1 MKKRLLSWL
10 LVLTMV
16 TSLIPSTLVTALAAE
31 LPSAQASSQAG
42 KTKVET
48 TLWPSDLN
56 ADITDFRVTGTI
68 IPGDTLTVE
77 SGKTLIVHGN
87 GTLSGSGRAQKDP
100 FFIVE
105 DGGHLVLDNVVVTL
119 NQSDSGTVVVKKGGL
134 LDLGYN
140 DQKDRFAPSITGN
153 TMATQTSS
161 ARNLVV
167 ADGAT
172 VRLNAKATKKIG
184 IYYGNDLGAPFAIV
198 QSGRYTLQ
206 DTDLSVAAIYSDH
219 ADYELSINY
228 GDIYVLRKTP
238 KVLFID
244 PGARATATIN
254 GIVGQGNYVFRANS
268 GASALIANLRMAVQD
283 TFRGVHSAT
292 IKNSINAT
300 VDYKEYQ
307 SLPGT
312 DYKNGTYS
320 FDDLNNIMQY
330 DVIFINGAW
339 GKLTADGRKKLIDY
353 LNAGGCIY
361 FQAEDTQAGFDGV
374 RAATNVWM
382 QDLGAT
388 GFAAMGMSPIFILLS

>member
-16 TSLIPSTLVTALAAE
+16 TSLIPSTLVTTAFAAE
-31 LPSAQASSQAG
+31 NPSAQASGQAG

-184 IYYGNDLGAPFAIV
+184 IYYGNDLGAPFAII

-206 DTDLSVAAIYSDH
+206 DTDLGDAAIYSDH
-219 ADYELSINY
+219 ADYVLSINY
-228 GDIYVLRKTP
+228 GDIYVLRETP

-254 GIVGQGNYVFRANS
+254 GIVNQGSYVFRQNH
-268 GASALIANLRMAVQD
+268 ASPLISNLRVAVQD
-283 TFRGVHSAT
+283 TFRGVHNAT
-292 IKNSINAT
+292 IKNPISAT

-307 SLPGT
+307 SQSGT
-312 DYKNGTYS
+312 DYKNGAYS
-320 FDDLNNIMQY
+320 FDDINNIMQY
-330 DVIFINGAW
+330 DVILVNGAW
-339 GKLTADGRKKLIDY
+339 GNLTADGRKRLID
-353 LNAGGCIY
+353 
-361 FQAEDTQAGFDGV
+361 
-374 RAATNVWM
+374 
-382 QDLGAT
+382 
-388 GFAAMGMSPIFILLS
+388 